1 LPRAYWVLWTGTL
14 VNRAGTF
21 VEPFAVLYLT
31 TQRGFSPTQA
41 GIALVFYGLGAAGSQ
56 LLGGW
61 AADRI
66 GRRTTLVAGLVAAAA
81 ALLLLGAARSLS
93 TVCVAALLVG
103 VSGDLYRP
111 ASAAL
116 VADLVSPIDR
126 PRAYALLFWAV
137 NLGFSVAAVTAGLL
151 AEVSYT
157 LLFVGD
163 ALTCLA
169 FAAVVALG
177 IRHDPPRPP
186 PADPG
191 SPGGF
196 GTALRDPL
204 VLGLVA
210 LTLLSACVYF
220 QNAVTLPLAVTA
232 DGLSPAVY
240 GAIMAVNGVLIVLL
254 QPVAIRLLRGYDR
267 ARLLGIGSG
276 LIGLGFF
283 LTTYARTPLAY
294 GATVVVW
301 TIGEIVTAG
310 LAASLVADLA
320 PPEARGRYQAVW
332 GTSFGVAALIAPAAG
347 TWTYQ
352 YLGPTVLWVG
362 CLVAGLVGAAGFSW
376 LSPRFRARTL
386 SASSSPR

>member
-1 LPRAYWVLWTGTL
+1 MAGSTRSRKALPRSYWVLWTGTL

-41 GIALVFYGLGAAGSQ
+41 GVALTFYGVGAAVSH

-66 GRRTTLVAGLVAAAA
+66 GRRTTLVSGLVAAAA
-81 ALLLLGAARSLS
+81 SLLLLGAARSLG

-103 VSGDLYRP
+103 VAGDLYRP
-111 ASAAL
+111 ASSAL
-116 VADLVSPIDR
+116 VADLVSPTDR

-137 NLGFSVAAVTAGLL
+137 NLGFSFAAVTAGLL
-151 AEVSYT
+151 AGISYT

-169 FAAVVALG
+169 FAGVIAVG
-177 IRHDPPRPP
+177 IRRDPPRPP
-186 PADPG
+186 PADPEA
-191 SPGGF
+191 PGGF
-196 GTALRDPL
+196 RTALRDPL
-204 VLGLVA
+204 VLSLVA
-210 LTLLSACVYF
+210 LTVLSACVYF
-220 QNAVTLPLAVTA
+220 QNSVTLPLAVTG
-232 DGLSPAVY
+232 DGFSPAVY
-240 GAIMAVNGVLIVLL
+240 GSVMAVNGVLIVLL
-254 QPVAIRLLRGYDR
+254 QPLAIRLLRGYDR
-267 ARLLGIGSG
+267 AHLLGIGSA

-283 LTTYARTPLAY
+283 LTTYAATPVAY

-310 LAASLVADLA
+310 LSASLVADLA

-332 GTSFGVAALIAPAAG
+332 GTSFGVAALVAP
-347 TWTYQ
+347 
-352 YLGPTVLWVG
+352 
-362 CLVAGLVGAAGFSW
+362 
-376 LSPRFRARTL
+376 
-386 SASSSPR
+386 